1 MDAVSLLRKQFEA
14 TYKLLENTITD
25 VTPEQ
30 AHWVPPGIANP
41 IGASYAHVVIAT
53 DAIINVLVKHTT
65 PLLAGEWADKTGASE
80 MMPIGEDS
88 TNYFSWTRRV
98 QVDLPMMRQYA
109 AAVYAATDEYLATL
123 TPDALDQMI
132 DLSTLGAGQVPLGMV
147 LSRQLIGHIEQMCGE
162 ISCLKGLQGATGYR
176 YSLSHTN
183 SPSR

>member
-1 MDAVSLLRKQFEA
+1 MDAVSLLHNQFRA
-14 TYKLLENTITD
+14 TYKLLENTIAD

-30 AHWVPPGIANP
+30 AQWVPPGIANP

-53 DAIINVLVKHTT
+53 DAIMHAMVMHTA
-65 PLLAGEWADKTGASE
+65 PLMAGEWKGKTGASE
-80 MMPIGEDS
+80 PMPTGEEYV
-88 TNYFSWTRRV
+88 NYFPWTRRV
-98 QVDLPMMRQYA
+98 QVDLPAMRQYA

-132 DLSTLGAGQVPLGMV
+132 DLSALGAGQVPLGMV

-176 YSLSHTN
+176 YS
-183 SPSR
+183 